1 MHRNKRTVSDSEP
14 NGTRPSRLRSESS
27 ERQGPVPASSRDGVR
42 LLLPLGEPDLEALRA
57 VTREWLV
64 PRLVQEFLREHGVE
78 LKQPSTPV
86 NQKNELSD
94 AAIRGGRGLAS
105 RRER

>member
-1 MHRNKRTVSDSEP
+1 MPRNDRTVRNSEG
-14 NGTRPSRLRSESS
+14 NGTRSSRLLPESS
-27 ERQGPVPASSRDGVR
+27 NRQDPVPTFSPGSGR
-42 LLLPLGEPDLEALRA
+42 LRLPPGEADMEALRA

-78 LKQPSTPV
+78 LKQPPTPV
-86 NQKNELSD
+86 KPKNELSD